1 VRIESQ
7 VLEMNAEGGEYRVGE
22 CRYAGDNRE
31 GSMIVFITAESM
43 KEGKVDEG
51 KKNET
56 VENTESP
63 EIKTF
68 PGKEKDDVVA

>member
-1 VRIESQ
+1 
-7 VLEMNAEGGEYRVGE
+7 
-22 CRYAGDNRE
+22 
-31 GSMIVFITAESM
+31 MIVFITAESM